1 MEWYYVR
8 DGESHGPIDRGALVR
23 MAEDGQLRPDDL
35 VWNST
40 MGEEWVRADSV
51 VGLFPGHSEALHLR
65 ATGQVRLDL
74 GEPGMVKLI
83 EPAKRAWA
91 RMVLILFRPF
101 DIGKWFALGFS
112 AWLAS
117 LGEGGG
123 SFNPGSGGGGSG
135 GGGDEKVTV
144 DGMLTGMEEA
154 CAPVRD
160 FFQQY
165 GGIVIAVIV
174 VAVVIGVALG
184 IVLLWLRSRGRFMLL
199 DNVLRNQA
207 EVTEP
212 WRIWRQ
218 HANSLFRWSLVY
230 GIICLVITLGL
241 LGLSWPLVI
250 KPCVEARAFVSAS
263 LGGIAT
269 IILLF
274 LVFGMIT
281 FYIGRFLNDFI
292 MPIMYRHDMTATE
305 AWRKFLGLYHENI
318 GRFLVYGL
326 FVLVLQMIAGMAIL
340 AAVLGTCFVAGCLMG
355 IPYLGAVLLLPV
367 TVFFRL
373 YGVEYLAQ
381 YGGDFVV
388 GTARGGD
395 EPDA

>member
-8 DGESHGPIDRGALVR
+8 DGESRGPVTREELAR
-23 MAEDGQLRPDDL
+23 MAGNGQLRPEDL
-35 VWNST
+35 VWNSS
-40 MGEEWVRADSV
+40 MGEEWERADSI
-51 VGLFPGHSEALHLR
+51 VGLFAGHTGDLHLR
-65 ATGQVRLDL
+65 GPEPRRSDL
-74 GEPGMVKLI
+74 REPVAIKLTD
-83 EPAKRAWA
+83 PAKRAWE

-101 DIGKWFALGFS
+101 NIGKWFALGFS

-123 SFNPGSGGGGSG
+123 SFNTGGGGGSG
-135 GGGDEKVTV
+135 SGTGGDVSV

-154 CAPVRD
+154 WAPVRE

-165 GGIVIAVIV
+165 GGIVIAV
-174 VAVVIGVALG
+174 VAVVVLAMVALG
-184 IVLLWLRSRGRFMLL
+184 IVFLWLRSRGKFMLL

-212 WRIWRQ
+212 WRMWKQ
-218 HANSLFRWSLVY
+218 HANSLFRWSLGY
-230 GIICLVITLGL
+230 GIVCLVITLGL

-263 LGGIAT
+263 AGGIAT

-274 LVFGMIT
+274 LVFGMVT
-281 FYIGRFLNDFI
+281 FYISRFLNDFI
-292 MPIMYRHDMTATE
+292 MPIMYRHDLTATE
-305 AWRKFLGLYHENI
+305 AWRKFLGLYHANI

-326 FVLVLQMIAGMAIL
+326 FVMVLQMCAGVAIL
-340 AAVLGTCFVAGCLMG
+340 AAVLVTCFIAGCLMG

-388 GTARGGD
+388 GTARRDD
-395 EPDA
+395 EPDT